1 LTSKVRSSVPY
12 DKLRRLQAP
21 GLPEL
26 ADARAAGEEFQGRV
40 GDEMRWE
47 PVDRPGEATMLALE
61 ERP

>member
-1 LTSKVRSSVPY
+1 MPY

-21 GLPEL
+21 ELPEV
-26 ADARAAGEEFQGRV
+26 ADARAAGQEFQGRV

-47 PVDRPGEATMLALE
+47 PVDRPGAATMLALE